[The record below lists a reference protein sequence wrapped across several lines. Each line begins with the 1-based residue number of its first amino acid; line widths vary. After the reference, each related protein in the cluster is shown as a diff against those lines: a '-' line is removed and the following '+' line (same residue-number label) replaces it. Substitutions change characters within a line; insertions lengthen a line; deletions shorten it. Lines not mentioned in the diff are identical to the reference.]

1 MATAPREG
9 AAWFLKSS
17 LKSPGYDGSKEKDF
31 YAWMLLE
38 VIYNNTEDE
47 AYQWPPPLWYPG
59 HPRTGQQVFPGNYF
73 STGYG
78 RYEYMSVMY
87 GPSAEDIKRTYRVK
101 SSISR
106 GQLSRQ
112 TGSSAVCYIAVPLPT
127 TKEQFIWIDL
137 TYPIRAFMIPAAFTA
152 HPQYQGH
159 AIFTRLDVR
168 GRGGLPKAYVVKGVA
183 AKELASGRRTVEEW
197 NDWIP
202 HNWKWR
208 QEQAILLNVYARLK
222 NRLADIG
229 TEGPAI
235 QEPGLKPE
243 YIKTL
248 EKLPSE
254 KYAEASYKKNPQGD
268 ETTGLTMRPQ
278 WTIRIDTFKLAC
290 QIRIPYPKRTAEY
303 KDIYACF
310 ALFERSAVKA
320 SRVLADF
327 DMAQAIDLAAAQS
340 KDLGVRL
347 RYEQDEPGDKFMKDL
362 LAGFIAVGLGFIP
375 IFGPLAAFTWSLT
388 YEVISDTEKFTKA
401 AGIGGK
407 APALTQALVDSRET
421 LLPMLKKVVSKAL
434 KLHMEQGS
442 TRSIRVDS
450 GENTADDNSE
460 QEPEIGQDSSNRD
473 IEEKTKQLDSEN
485 GVESNEIPG
494 NPEGS
499 ANPGD
504 AKVVDQSKI
513 FGDET
518 GESDEESAVDG
529 TFDEKVDKD
538 PFAFIIE
545 AGEAEVYGPA
555 ASG

>member
-31 YAWMLLE
+31 YTWMLLE

-59 HPRTGQQVFPGNYF
+59 HPRTGQQVFPGNLF
-73 STGYG
+73 STGYV

-87 GPSAEDIKRTYRVK
+87 SPSAEDIKRTYRVR

-112 TGSSAVCYIAVPLPT
+112 TCSSAVCYIAVPLPT
-127 TKEQFIWIDL
+127 TKERFIWIDL

-168 GRGGLPKAYVVKGVA
+168 GREGLPKAYVVKGVA

-197 NDWIP
+197 NDWTP

-208 QEQAILLNVYARLK
+208 QEQATLLNVYARLK

-229 TEGPAI
+229 TKGPAI

-268 ETTGLTMRPQ
+268 EITGLTMRPQ
-278 WTIRIDTFKLAC
+278 WTIRIDTFK
-290 QIRIPYPKRTAEY
+290 
-303 KDIYACF
+303 
-310 ALFERSAVKA
+310 SAVKA
-320 SRVLADF
+320 SKVLADF
-327 DMAQAIDLAAAQS
+327 DMAQAIDLAAAQT

-362 LAGFIAVGLGFIP
+362 LVSFIAIGIGFIP
-375 IFGPLAAFTWSLT
+375 VFGPLAAFTWSLK

-407 APALTQALVDSRET
+407 APALTQAL
-421 LLPMLKKVVSKAL
+421 
-434 KLHMEQGS
+434 LHMEQGS
-442 TRSIRVDS
+442 TRSIRVDP
-450 GENTADDNSE
+450 GENTADDNSR
-460 QEPEIGQDSSNRD
+460 QEPEIGQDSSNGD
-473 IEEKTKQLDSEN
+473 SEEKTKQLDSEN

-499 ANPGD
+499 AKLGD

-518 GESDEESAVDG
+518 GESDEESTVDG
-529 TFDEKVDKD
+529 TFDKKVDKD

-545 AGEAEVYGPA
+545 AGEAEVYGPV

>member
-9 AAWFLKSS
+9 AALFLKSS

-31 YAWMLLE
+31 YTRMLLE
-38 VIYNNTEDE
+38 VIYNNSEDE
-47 AYQWPPPLWYPG
+47 AYQWPPPL
-59 HPRTGQQVFPGNYF
+59 R
-73 STGYG
+73 
-78 RYEYMSVMY
+78 
-87 GPSAEDIKRTYRVK
+87 I
-101 SSISR
+101 SSE
-106 GQLSRQ
+106 QLSRQ

-152 HPQYQGH
+152 HSQYQGH

-168 GRGGLPKAYVVKGVA
+168 GREGLPKAYVVKGVA
-183 AKELASGRRTVEEW
+183 AKELESGRRTVEEW
-197 NDWIP
+197 NDRTP

-243 YIKTL
+243 YIKIL

-254 KYAEASYKKNPQGD
+254 KYAEASYKKTPQGD

-278 WTIRIDTFKLAC
+278 WTIRIDTFK
-290 QIRIPYPKRTAEY
+290 
-303 KDIYACF
+303 
-310 ALFERSAVKA
+310 SAVKA
-320 SRVLADF
+320 SKVLTYF

-362 LAGFIAVGLGFIP
+362 LAGFVAVGLGFIP
-375 IFGPLAAFTWSLT
+375 AFEPLAAFTWSLT

-401 AGIGGK
+401 AGIDGK
-407 APALTQALVDSRET
+407 APALTQAL
-421 LLPMLKKVVSKAL
+421 
-434 KLHMEQGS
+434 LHMEQGS
-442 TRSIRVDS
+442 TRSIRVDP
-450 GENTADDNSE
+450 GENTADDNSQ
-460 QEPEIGQDSSNRD
+460 QEPEIDQDSSKGD
-473 IEEKTKQLDSEN
+473 SEEKTKQLDSN

-499 ANPGD
+499 AKPGD

-513 FGDET
+513 LEMRLA
-518 GESDEESAVDG
+518 SLKK
-529 TFDEKVDKD
+529 KV
-538 PFAFIIE
+538 P
-545 AGEAEVYGPA
+545 
-555 ASG
+555 